1 MPYLTPGIEFR
12 YSDGVMVLK
21 SLDVS
26 RPGETEVTWGLL
38 VAVLAE
44 IRQWVWE
51 LWRDG
56 RKCRRLTWTV
66 WDTNPIASP
75 WEGPKITMQGSV
87 EKQNANMNGGAVA
100 EV

>member
-1 MPYLTPGIEFR
+1 
-12 YSDGVMVLK
+12 MVVK

-38 VAVLAE
+38 EAVLAE

-56 RKCRRLTWTV
+56 KKCRRLTWTV
-66 WDTNPIASP
+66 WDTNIIVTP
-75 WEGPKITMQGSV
+75 WEGLKKAIQGSV
-87 EKQNANMNGGAVA
+87 DKE
-100 EV
+100 